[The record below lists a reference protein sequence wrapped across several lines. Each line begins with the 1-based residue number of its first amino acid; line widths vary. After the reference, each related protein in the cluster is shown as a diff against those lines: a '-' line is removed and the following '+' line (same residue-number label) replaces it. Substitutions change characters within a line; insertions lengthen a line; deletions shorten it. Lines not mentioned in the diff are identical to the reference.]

1 MSKIQGAIP
10 DIFNQQVCHTS
21 PSKFE
26 YYEAIY
32 FNEYAIALEL
42 QKYDWFDLHEYPY
55 ITMRKVKGGLYQ
67 TVVQMFRIKEDREE
81 YDKYRHTVHPEEVYY
96 HELQS
101 QVHLKD

>member
-10 DIFNQQVCHTS
+10 DIFDRQVCHTS
-21 PSKFE
+21 QSKFE

-32 FNEYAIALEL
+32 FNKYAIALEL
-42 QKYDWFDLHEYPY
+42 PKYDWFDLHEYPY
-55 ITMRKVKGGLYQ
+55 ITMRKVKGGLHQ
-67 TVVQMFRIKEDREE
+67 TVIQVFRTKEDREE
-81 YDKYRHTVHPEEVYY
+81 YEKYHHSVHSEEVYY

>member
-10 DIFNQQVCHTS
+10 DIFDRQICYDSQRGF
-21 PSKFE
+21 K

-32 FNEYAIALEL
+32 FNKYAIALEL
-42 QKYDWFDLHEYPY
+42 PKYDWFDHYEYPY

-67 TVVQMFRIKEDREE
+67 TVVQMFRTKEDREE
-81 YDKYRHTVHPEEVYY
+81 YDKYHCPIHPEEVYY

>member
-10 DIFNQQVCHTS
+10 DIFDRQICYESQRG
-21 PSKFE
+21 FE

-32 FNEYAIALEL
+32 FNKYAIALEL
-42 QKYDWFDLHEYPY
+42 PKYDWFDLHEYPY
-55 ITMRKVKGGLYQ
+55 ITMRKVKGGLHQ
-67 TVVQMFRIKEDREE
+67 TVVQVFRTREDREE
-81 YDKYRHTVHPEEVYY
+81 YDKYHHTVLPEEVYY